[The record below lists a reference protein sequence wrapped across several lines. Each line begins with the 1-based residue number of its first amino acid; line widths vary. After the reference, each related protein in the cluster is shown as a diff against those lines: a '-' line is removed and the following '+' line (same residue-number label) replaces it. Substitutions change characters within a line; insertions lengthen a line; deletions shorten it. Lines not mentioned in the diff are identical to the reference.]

1 MTPALVMRVLRKLT
15 SIEIVGSLMYR
26 TQFAVYMA
34 STVVSIMVGLFIW
47 LRVGESGA
55 DLPVDRDF
63 IVTYYLMLAVVRTL
77 VSTWHSEY
85 FAMVIRKG
93 DLNAWLIRPG
103 SYLLNLLANNFAEK
117 VVKIATIIPMLAII
131 WFFYRDQFILPA
143 QIGPWLLFIPAIIG
157 AFVIEFCLTT
167 TIGALG
173 FWMDDNAGIARSR
186 RVIAMALS
194 GELVPLALYPA
205 WAAGFLQWQPFRFTM
220 SFPLEV
226 LLMDL
231 SSQQLIAG
239 FAMQFLWL
247 VLIVALC
254 RFTWQRGLRA
264 YSAVGA

>member
-1 MTPALVMRVLRKLT
+1 MSIASMLAVLRRLT

-26 TQFAVYMA
+26 TQFAVYMV

-47 LRVGESGA
+47 IRLGDSGA

-85 FAMVIRKG
+85 LAMVIRRG
-93 DLNAWLIRPG
+93 ELNSWLVRPG
-103 SYLLNLLANNFAEK
+103 SYLLNLLANNFSEK
-117 VVKIATIIPMLAII
+117 VVKTIVIVPMLSVV
-131 WFFYRDQFILPA
+131 WFFYRDAFTLPGGIVRWTLFLFAMVAAFIL
-143 QIGPWLLFIPAIIG
+143 
-157 AFVIEFCLTT
+157 EFCLTT
-167 TIGALG
+167 TIGSLG
-173 FWMDDNAGIARSR
+173 FWMDENSGIARSR
-186 RVIAMALS
+186 HVIAMALS

-205 WAAGFLQWQPFRFTM
+205 WASTFLDWQIFRFTM

-231 SSQQLIAG
+231 SGRELALGFVLQIA
-239 FAMQFLWL
+239 WL
-247 VLIVALC
+247 TAVVALC
-254 RFTWQRGLRA
+254 RFTWQRGLRS

>member
-1 MTPALVMRVLRKLT
+1 MTFPAVMRVLRKLT

-26 TQFAVYMA
+26 AQFAVYMA

-47 LRVGESGA
+47 LRVGEGGNN
-55 DLPVDRDF
+55 LPVDREF
-63 IVTYYLMLAVVRTL
+63 IVSYYLMLAVVRVL

-85 FAMVIRKG
+85 FAAVIRTG
-93 DLNAWLIRPG
+93 ELNAWLVRPG

-117 VVKIATIIPMLAII
+117 VVKIATILPMLALI
-131 WFFYRDQFILPA
+131 WFFYRQQFVLPSESWR
-143 QIGPWLLFIPAIIG
+143 WLLFIPAIVG
-157 AFVIEFCLTT
+157 AFLIEFCLTT

-186 RVIAMALS
+186 HVIAMALS

-231 SSQQLIAG
+231 SSRQLAAG
-239 FAMQFLWL
+239 FAMQFMWL
-247 VLIVALC
+247 VAIAALC